1 MKIPPNLFTN
11 KNQRQLRVAELVK
24 EIVSDLFTKG
34 GVKTKALSNVL
45 LTVSN
50 VKMSPDLKYARI
62 FVFPLGGKNSDE
74 IISELNESSSY
85 INKKIA
91 KEINLKFSPKVSF
104 VLDKSF
110 DYADKINRIL
120 KSDKV
125 NQDLN

>member
-1 MKIPPNLFTN
+1 MKNPLNLFSN

-24 EIVSDLFTKG
+24 QIVSDLFTKG
-34 GVKTKALSNVL
+34 EVKTQTLSDAS

-62 FVFPLGGKNSDE
+62 FVFPLGGKNSNK

-91 KEINLKFSPKVSF
+91 KKINLKFSPKVSF
-104 VLDKSF
+104 VLDESF

>member
-11 KNQRQLRVAELVK
+11 KNQRQLRVAGLVK

-34 GVKTKALSNVL
+34 GVKTKTLSNVL

-110 DYADKINRIL
+110 DYADKINR
-120 KSDKV
+120 V
-125 NQDLN
+125 G

>member
-11 KNQRQLRVAELVK
+11 KNQRQLRVAGLVK

-34 GVKTKALSNVL
+34 GVKTKTLSNVL

>member
-11 KNQRQLRVAELVK
+11 KNQRQLRVAGLVK
-24 EIVSDLFTKG
+24 EIVSELFTKG
-34 GVKTKALSNVL
+34 GVKTKTLTNVL